1 MAVEKVININNFGNG
16 SAFTKIGLVIG
27 FLVLI
32 FIINPCVIVSPGHKG
47 VVLNM
52 GAVSDKP

>member
-1 MAVEKVININNFGNG
+1 MAVEKVINLNNLGG
-16 SAFTKIGLVIG
+16 SSSYTKIGLGIA
-27 FLVLI
+27 FLVLV

-52 GAVSDKP
+52 GVW